1 LKPTKKSSDTQN
13 QTNIQQNVNIS
24 LNAHVFE
31 ALAMLDKTNPEL
43 AKKAFEL
50 IQTDIEEAHKE
61 KQSIIELEKE
71 EQNLRKEELPYIRKY
86 ILRGQILAF
95 LTAFLGLGASIYFGM
110 IGMEKVAITSITI
123 PIGVL
128 VLNFINSKKGQK

>member
-61 KQSIIELEKE
+61 KQSIIELEK
-71 EQNLRKEELPYIRKY
+71 
-86 ILRGQILAF
+86 
-95 LTAFLGLGASIYFGM
+95 
-110 IGMEKVAITSITI
+110 VAITSITI

-128 VLNFINSKKGQK
+128 ALNFINSKKGQK